1 MKSNMFLITAVVGVV
16 LVSIS
21 GVLLVVKNVSGF
33 DMFGSTKYDCVP
45 YNVFVQ
51 KGTKDFSVD
60 ISWSTKQKCF
70 GFVQY
75 GTDAEDISMIAVD
88 GTSEYKAKRHIVT
101 IEKIASSE
109 RYYFLINSE
118 NKTYGN
124 GGVPLEFTLSSL

>member
-1 MKSNMFLITAVVGVV
+1 MKTNMFLITAVVGVV

-45 YNVFVQ
+45 YNVLVQ
-51 KGTKDFSVD
+51 KGSKDFSVD
-60 ISWSTKQKCF
+60 ITWSTKQKCF

-75 GTDAEDISMIAVD
+75 GTDTNDIKMIGVD
-88 GTSEYKAKRHIVT
+88 TTSEYKTKRHTVT

-109 RYYFLINSE
+109 RYFFLINSE
-118 NKTYGN
+118 NQTYGN